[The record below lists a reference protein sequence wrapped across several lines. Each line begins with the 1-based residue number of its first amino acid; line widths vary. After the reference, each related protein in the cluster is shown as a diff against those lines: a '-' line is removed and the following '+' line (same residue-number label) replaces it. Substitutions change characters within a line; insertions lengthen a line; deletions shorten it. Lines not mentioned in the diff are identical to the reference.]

1 VQLSASWL
9 LSSRYEQ
16 EILHQNVTS
25 TAAGLLANYLIQYN
39 SIVIITLSWKTDSR
53 EGGVKGY
60 TNRVAVEYSTDRAG
74 TVLIG
79 SVLAACWGRLII
91 SKEKNICDIYAWVG
105 GWMV

>member
-1 VQLSASWL
+1 M
-9 LSSRYEQ
+9 
-16 EILHQNVTS
+16 
-25 TAAGLLANYLIQYN
+25 
-39 SIVIITLSWKTDSR
+39 
-53 EGGVKGY
+53 KGY